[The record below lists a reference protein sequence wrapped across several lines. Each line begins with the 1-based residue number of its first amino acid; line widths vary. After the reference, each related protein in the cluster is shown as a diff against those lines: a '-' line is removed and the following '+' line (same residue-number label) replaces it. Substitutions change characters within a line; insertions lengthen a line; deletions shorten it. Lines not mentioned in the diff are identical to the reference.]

1 MKRTSQ
7 TDKTAL
13 QNLFNVISLAVL
25 TRFATA
31 YGSEAVSAMG
41 IANKVYLVPL
51 YTAMGIALGLMPLVS
66 YNYSSGNSERLKTA
80 VRYGLRIAVA
90 FVAVVAVLLCVFAPQ
105 VVRLF
110 IKNDTI
116 IEYGTHY
123 LRGLSLGLP
132 FFAIDILIVS
142 SVFNA
147 CGMGGRALLFAL
159 LRKVVLQIPL
169 LIRFFPPYGI
179 AYAELIAELFLAV
192 VALITLRKIF
202 RQLDRKST
210 EAKQEVQP

>member
-1 MKRTSQ
+1 
-7 TDKTAL
+7 
-13 QNLFNVISLAVL
+13 
-25 TRFATA
+25 
-31 YGSEAVSAMG
+31 
-41 IANKVYLVPL
+41 
-51 YTAMGIALGLMPLVS
+51 MGIALGLMPLVS

-123 LRGLSLGLP
+123 LRGLCLGLP

-169 LIRFFPPYGI
+169 LILLNRFFPPYGI

-202 RQLDRKST
+202 RQLDRKSA

>member
-1 MKRTSQ
+1 MEHYPQLIVDSAAIQ
-7 TDKTAL
+7 QNAAAVAAL
-13 QNLFNVISLAVL
+13 CAQHGVRLCGVIKGAGGDP
-25 TRFATA
+25 RAA
-31 YGSEAVSAMG
+31 SAMWEG
-41 IANKVYLVPL
+41 GCTQLA
-51 YTAMGIALGLMPLVS
+51 
-66 YNYSSGNSERLKTA
+66 SSRLDQLRA
-80 VRYGLRIAVA
+80 VRE
-90 FVAVVAVLLCVFAPQ
+90 VLPQAETLLIRMPQLWEAPQ

-169 LIRFFPPYGI
+169 LILLNRFFPPYGI
-179 AYAELIAELFLAV
+179 AYAELIAELRAQKLCSGVHIMAV
-192 VALITLRKIF
+192 GAERHVPAILEKAGITI
-202 RQLDRKST
+202 
-210 EAKQEVQP
+210 

>member
-1 MKRTSQ
+1 MFSIGIPS
-7 TDKTAL
+7 AL

-123 LRGLSLGLP
+123 LRVSASAAVLR
-132 FFAIDILIVS
+132 IDILS
-142 SVFNA
+142 SASVFNA

-169 LIRFFPPYGI
+169 LILLNRFFPPYGI
-179 AYAELIAELFLAV
+179 AYAELIAGAV
-192 VALITLRKIF
+192 PRGRRA
-202 RQLDRKST
+202 DH
-210 EAKQEVQP
+210 AP

>member
-1 MKRTSQ
+1 
-7 TDKTAL
+7 
-13 QNLFNVISLAVL
+13 
-25 TRFATA
+25 
-31 YGSEAVSAMG
+31 MG

-132 FFAIDILIVS
+132 FFPIVS

-169 LIRFFPPYGI
+169 LILLNRFFPPYGI

-202 RQLDRKST
+202 RQLDRKSA